1 VEGEGEVRFAEAAA
15 LIKGMAAT
23 NFSSFLSSSAIENSH
38 SHSENQTNSTTIATS
53 GSNSGVTTVKRS
65 GSGSSFTEKVVVAL
79 RAENELF
86 KETIEQQREEI
97 RSLREAVERLALGK
111 TGN

>member
-1 VEGEGEVRFAEAAA
+1 MEGEGEVRFAEAAA
-15 LIKGMAAT
+15 LIKSMAAT

-38 SHSENQTNSTTIATS
+38 SHSEAPTKSTTIATS